1 MPLERGRSSFYTL
14 IDLRGNGGKA
24 GAFDRNDAFCFYIP
38 ECLGTDACQSGT
50 DRDGLKIPAVIE
62 GLASDGRNIMSDYNT
77 GKLLLIGK
85 GLAPYRSYLVGGTC
99 IFDGERYDSLAKTA
113 VGSSI
118 AGDGL
123 LSLVTR

>member
-24 GAFDRNDAFCFYIP
+24 GAFDRNDAFCFYIQ

-62 GLASDGRNIMSDYNT
+62 GLASVAETLCPITTLESFF
-77 GKLLLIGK
+77 LLAK
-85 GLAPYRSYLVGGTC
+85 ALAPYRSYLVGGTC
-99 IFDGERYDSLAKTA
+99 IFDGEA
-113 VGSSI
+113 V
-118 AGDGL
+118 
-123 LSLVTR
+123 

>member
-62 GLASDGRNIMSDYNT
+62 GLASDGRNIMSDYNHW
-77 GKLLLIGK
+77 KASSCWQMALLH
-85 GLAPYRSYLVGGTC
+85 T
-99 IFDGERYDSLAKTA
+99 E
-113 VGSSI
+113 
-118 AGDGL
+118 
-123 LSLVTR
+123 VTL